1 MSEAF
6 LKIVNMSVSAS
17 WLVLVVLALR
27 FLLKKA
33 PKWVNVLLWGLVAIR
48 LICPISIES
57 SLSLIPDWQIGIHDI
72 VDDYQPAANGQVLD
86 SEGNVILEKELNTG
100 TGATGQILDVDG
112 DILVER
118 PLDPVQVPTDAVP
131 YSRIHILSSIWLAGI
146 LIMSGHTLL
155 SYFLLKRKVSTSIPV
170 QKGVRQSE
178 YVDSPFVLGVIHP
191 IIYLPYGIDEQSMTH
206 VIAHEKAHI
215 RRKDHWWKPLGF
227 LLLTVHWFN
236 PFMWAAYVLLCRDIE
251 LACDE
256 KVIKELGNEQ
266 RADYSQ
272 ALVACSVSR
281 LRIAACPLAFGEV
294 GVKERVKSIMNYRKP
309 AFWLVVSAL
318 VVCAAVAVCFLTD
331 PKPAPEFAM
340 KGGNVSDMDP
350 EGIVERIMDYQDIEN
365 SNVYMNANNFS
376 LTVDGNFN
384 WVDSQAVSYFY
395 YEDHEVHSAQLR
407 IFPDKQEYFLTESTK
422 WLDQNRIFLLQ
433 HYLDAIKNLPQ
444 HAIRELAPAD
454 CYLIEHIDGGSPS
467 DYDRVITYSPEGV
480 GETDGWYL
488 HLRILP
494 HHANGDAY
502 SGTGEEVVHLFYGE
516 STGLSVKKWF
526 DYSAEPEL
534 MDWNMD
540 KDYTIEEFPGITFH
554 CNPYEITV
562 GERVLISGMPIW
574 STYLFDLTGDGKPEI
589 CTETSFGSGIIDN
602 RIIVYDFEANIEY
615 TLEDR
620 GLYDYELRS
629 DLGKSHLR
637 VDKKVYPEGRV
648 VYHGRLVIQDGSL
661 MIKGAFVENPAIIDI
676 TDPTKVEGF
685 SYDTALEKFFEDD
698 VNEYYFS
705 GVYSQY
711 VTVHYEDGTTEG
723 IVSAL
728 KNGRVIVSDL
738 DRFNVRYHAGPKAMI
753 PTETKLKGLG
763 AGALLL
769 PIDGH
774 TYRYLLTDST
784 PEGVTADELLFSF
797 QEIDMGENILNE
809 IYSLKEYP
817 DRSKVLLISAKNGP
831 WLCEYSPPQRC
842 SDTALADAI
851 EAGYVVMEDGIA
863 THGQEIWH
871 EFYEQT
877 QKGKEASVTVAHYH
891 TLNPDQCDS
900 VYYEIFK
907 QDYPSLYVHQLS
919 YDGKQFTLS
928 NGAEKTRI
936 YEYLMKYEDGPMY
949 AFGSVVPQYRYQ
961 YVLTHDNR
969 YTYNQL
975 WMSIASSQAGA
986 YIDHYT
992 IYSEPKQ

>member
-57 SLSLIPDWQIGIHDI
+57 SLSLIPDWQIGMHDI

-86 SEGNVILEKELNTG
+86 SEGNVVLEKELSTG

-191 IIYLPYGIDEQSMTH
+191 IIYLPYGLNEQSMTH
-206 VIAHEKAHI
+206 VIAHEQAHI

-227 LLLTVHWFN
+227 LLLTVYWFN
-236 PFMWAAYVLLCRDIE
+236 PLMWVAYILLCRDIE

-256 KVIKELGNEQ
+256 KVIKDLGNAQ
-266 RADYSQ
+266 RADYTQ
-272 ALVACSVSR
+272 ALIHCSVNR
-281 LRIAACPLAFGEV
+281 RIIAACPLAFGEV
-294 GVKERVKSIMNYRKP
+294 GVKERVRSIMNYRKP
-309 AFWLVVSAL
+309 TFWIMVTAVVA
-318 VVCAAVAVCFLTD
+318 CIAVAICFLTD
-331 PKPAPEFAM
+331 PKTTPKFSMNGDNVRDLEPAR
-340 KGGNVSDMDP
+340 
-350 EGIVERIMDYQDIEN
+350 IVERIMNYQDIEN

-376 LTVDGNFN
+376 LTVDGKFN

-407 IFPDKQEYFLTESTK
+407 IFPDKHEYFLTESTK
-422 WLDQNRIFLLQ
+422 WLDQNRIFLLR
-433 HYLDAIKNLPQ
+433 HYLDAIQYLPQ
-444 HAIRELAPAD
+444 EAIRELAPAD
-454 CYLIEHIDGGSPS
+454 QYLIEHIDGGSPS
-467 DYDRVITYSPEGV
+467 DYDRVITYSSQGI
-480 GETDGWYL
+480 GETDGWLL

-494 HHANGDAY
+494 QHSTGDAY

-516 STGLSVKKWF
+516 STGVSVKKWF
-526 DYSAEPEL
+526 DFSAEPEL

-540 KDYTIEEFPGITFH
+540 KDYTINEFPGIAFH

-574 STYLFDLTGDGKPEI
+574 SAYLFDLTGDGKPEI
-589 CTETSFGSGIIDN
+589 CTEISFGSGIIDN
-602 RIIVYDFEANIEY
+602 RIIVYDFVANIEY

-661 MIKGAFVENPAIIDI
+661 MIKGPFDENPAIIDI
-676 TDPTKVEGF
+676 TDPIKVEGF

-738 DRFNVRYHAGPKAMI
+738 DRFHIRYQARSKAMI
-753 PTETKLKGLG
+753 PTETKHKGLG

-769 PIDGH
+769 PLDGH
-774 TYRYLLTDST
+774 TYRYLLKDST
-784 PEGVTADELLFSF
+784 PEGVTADELLFTF

-809 IYSLKEYP
+809 VYSLKEYP

-842 SDTALADAI
+842 SDAALADAI
-851 EAGYVVMEDGIA
+851 EAGYVVMEDGIVA
-863 THGQEIWH
+863 HGQDIWH

-877 QKGKEASVTVAHYH
+877 QKGKKATVTIAQYH
-891 TLNPDQCDS
+891 TLNPDRCDS

-907 QDYPSLYVHQLS
+907 QDYPCLYVHELS

-928 NGAEKTRI
+928 NSAEETKT
-936 YEYLMKYEDGPMY
+936 YEYLMKYEDSPKY

-969 YTYNQL
+969 YTYDQL
-975 WMSIASSQAGA
+975 WMSIASSQPGA
-986 YIDHYT
+986 YIDHCT